1 MSGMKNQTDFV
12 YSTPSLL
19 GDLERAAA
27 AISPEEFCGH
37 LENAINALPRASKQ
51 PQVLHLDQEQ
61 RDVAR
66 RLLSEV
72 FETGRALKPRYC
84 SPDVQEHGLRGF
96 HGLLDVLSRPV
107 EVRESYERKESACR
121 LAVKRL
127 HLLATATRVSI
138 EEEATNAGI
147 EYPPLE
153 HAALTDGTASRTG
166 EVVQL
171 KPNHARAAAR
181 TAATNVEAAHL
192 LWKDAIAAFQAADNF
207 DDPAAPFARGLR
219 LLCDGLAKG
228 YVLEGRTRYS
238 LGLALFSGKQ
248 AVESVFVPD
257 RLTQVL
263 FDGATVRIERLL
275 DLLRFP
281 PAVRE
286 QWPALSIAGL
296 CADGRMLANAFEDA
310 ILSRIIDLG
319 VEAFREFSAAQNS

>member
-1 MSGMKNQTDFV
+1 M
-12 YSTPSLL
+12 
-19 GDLERAAA
+19 
-27 AISPEEFCGH
+27 
-37 LENAINALPRASKQ
+37 SKQ
-51 PQVLHLDQEQ
+51 PQALHLDQEQ
-61 RDVAR
+61 RDELR
-66 RLLSEV
+66 RLISDV
-72 FETGRALKPRYC
+72 YETGRALKPRYC

-107 EVRESYERKESACR
+107 KVRESYEREESACR

-127 HLLATATRVSI
+127 HLLATATRISI
-138 EEEATNAGI
+138 EEEAMNAGI

-153 HAALTDGTASRTG
+153 YAALTDGPTSRTG
-166 EVVQL
+166 AVVQL
-171 KPNHARAAAR
+171 KPDRARAAAR

-192 LWKDAIAAFQAADNF
+192 LWKDATAAFQAADNL

-219 LLCDGLAKG
+219 LLCEGLAKG
-228 YVLEGRTRYS
+228 YVLDGPDRYL

-248 AVESVFVPD
+248 AVETVFVPD
-257 RLTQVL
+257 RLPKWL

-286 QWPALSIAGL
+286 QWPALAVAGL

-319 VEAFREFSAAQNS
+319 VEAFREFGAAQNS